1 MKILF
6 IGDVFGKAGR
16 RAIKEELPKLIKNEN
31 INCVIANAEN
41 TTHGR
46 SLSIAHY
53 QELMS
58 YGVNYFTF
66 GNHTWHLDEI
76 KEILAKNNAVRPLN
90 LVKTVEESKYGK
102 GSIVFTINHK
112 TIRLTNLLGNTI
124 ECHKI
129 QENPFP
135 LFAKFLDENK
145 ADIHIVDFHTETTSE
160 KNAFLLTFAGKVSAI
175 LGTHTHVQ
183 SADEKIYKNTAYI
196 TDTGMTGGSLGV
208 IGAEPETILNVFMGK
223 AERFRLSPSK
233 SKYQFNAVLLSFD
246 DKTNLVES
254 IKRIFIYEK

>member
-66 GNHTWHLDEI
+66 GNHT
-76 KEILAKNNAVRPLN
+76 
-90 LVKTVEESKYGK
+90 
-102 GSIVFTINHK
+102 
-112 TIRLTNLLGNTI
+112 
-124 ECHKI
+124 
-129 QENPFP
+129 
-135 LFAKFLDENK
+135 
-145 ADIHIVDFHTETTSE
+145 
-160 KNAFLLTFAGKVSAI
+160 
-175 LGTHTHVQ
+175 
-183 SADEKIYKNTAYI
+183 
-196 TDTGMTGGSLGV
+196 
-208 IGAEPETILNVFMGK
+208 
-223 AERFRLSPSK
+223 
-233 SKYQFNAVLLSFD
+233 
-246 DKTNLVES
+246 
-254 IKRIFIYEK
+254 